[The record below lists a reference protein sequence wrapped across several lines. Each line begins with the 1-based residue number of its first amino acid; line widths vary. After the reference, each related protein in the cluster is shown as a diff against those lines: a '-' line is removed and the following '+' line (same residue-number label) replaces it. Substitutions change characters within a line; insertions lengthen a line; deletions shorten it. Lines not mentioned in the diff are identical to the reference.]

1 MNERVYEAIL
11 KSEDRSRRNRERR
24 LRQMRIR
31 FLLTLAAIF
40 LALIMAVSYRAILSD
55 AKGNENVSYK
65 YYTSIEIQ
73 YGDTLWSIAQA
84 YYSEEYASIDDY
96 IHEVMKINHLN
107 QESVIAAGEHLIVPY
122 FSFELK

>member
-11 KSEDRSRRNRERR
+11 KSEDRSRRYRERR

-31 FLLTLAAIF
+31 FLLTIAAIF
-40 LALIMAVSYRAILSD
+40 LTLIMAISYRAILSD
-55 AKGNENVSYK
+55 AKDSENITYK

-84 YYSEEYASIDDY
+84 YCSEEYDSVDDY
-96 IHEVMKINHLN
+96 IHEVMKINHL
-107 QESVIAAGEHLIVPY
+107 QPESVIAAGNHLIVPY
-122 FSFELK
+122 FSEELK

>member
-11 KSEDRSRRNRERR
+11 RSEDRSRRYRERR

-40 LALIMAVSYRAILSD
+40 LTLIMAISYRAIISD
-55 AKGNENVSYK
+55 AKGTEDVTYK
-65 YYTSIEIQ
+65 YYTSIEVQ

-84 YYSEEYASIDDY
+84 YCSEEYDSVDDY
-96 IHEVMKINHLN
+96 IYEVMKINHLQ
-107 QESVIAAGEHLIVPY
+107 QESVIAAGSHLVVPY
-122 FSFELK
+122 FSAELK